1 MLAVSCGMSTGTLIL
16 VALGIC
22 YRLSVVSHIGTDVEQ
37 RWTCAASWVPTVDQ
51 LDNVRADHLRDERRR
66 HHAP

>member
-1 MLAVSCGMSTGTLIL
+1 MSTGTLIL

-22 YRLSVVSHIGTDVEQ
+22 YRLSVVGQLGTDTDQ
-37 RWTCAASWVPTVDQ
+37 RCTCAASWVPTVDQ
-51 LDNVRADHLRDERRR
+51 LDNVRAERLRDERRR